1 MSEKKN
7 YLKFSKGSE
16 EEQILRKWWSDLD
29 RSRGDRAMLRRC
41 RAPAEVVMV
50 PAYHRLRLSLKD
62 NWHVNDQ
69 QLAVVAGVVSH
80 LDSDENSGTCAEQM
94 ARSKEKGGPSKVSG
108 LRFRR
113 LLKVNTPDEEYMA
126 LVRMVHLM
134 GRTANLRDLAGSA
147 YQWNEY
153 TKKNWAIS
161 YYEKAPGT
169 ES

>member
-1 MSEKKN
+1 
-7 YLKFSKGSE
+7 
-16 EEQILRKWWSDLD
+16 
-29 RSRGDRAMLRRC
+29 MLRRC

>member
-41 RAPAEVVMV
+41 RTPAEVVMV
-50 PAYHRLRLSLKD
+50 PAYHRLRLPLKG
-62 NWHVNDQ
+62 NWYVNDQ
-69 QLAVVAGVVSH
+69 QLAIVAGVVSH
-80 LDSDENSGTCAEQM
+80 LDSDDSSGTCAEQM

-113 LLKVNTPDEEYMA
+113 LLKTNTPDEEYMA
-126 LVRMVHLM
+126 LVRTVHLM
-134 GRTANLRDLAGSA
+134 GRVSNLRDLAGSA

-161 YYEKAPGT
+161 YYERAPAT
-169 ES
+169 EA